1 MAMDIKLDCYSGHL
15 IKSPCRECDL
25 KNSLPDC
32 SNSCKT
38 LERIHE
44 RLINV
49 ISCANSISEF
59 EPYSI
64 SRPNP

>member
-1 MAMDIKLDCYSGHL
+1 MAMDIKLDCYSGYL

-25 KNSLPDC
+25 KSSLPEC

-49 ISCANSISEF
+49 ISCTNCISEL
-59 EPYSI
+59 ELHSL
-64 SRPNP
+64 SERNP